1 MFEMSILIILLIY
14 IYKYF
19 IYYLVG
25 DIMWNKFDANKET
38 LLKQYKEDNWI
49 EESGLSFDELNEK
62 CQAILHDETKTLGN
76 RKAEAISFILNN
88 AQIDIIEEDFFQNKL
103 NFGSIYNTIMDKFHC
118 SRYDYLEK
126 NFCKDMYDKV
136 YDMNQSAICISLDFC
151 HIAPDW
157 NFLMKHGFVGIID
170 RLKTERKNHLNNAEK
185 LEFYDQCIQ
194 VYESMINCLK
204 RMAKYAAKVGT
215 KKQDFVAQNLL
226 ALAQGAPKNLAQAM
240 QLSMFMYQMETS
252 LDPTVIRSFG
262 YIDRLYYPFYKNDL
276 ENGVFSEEQL
286 RELTRDFFWKITSYG
301 ISTNL
306 PLCICGKYP
315 NGVDATNPYTFLMI
329 EEYKALDIID
339 PKIHVVYHQNID
351 KNIVLKVLDSIR
363 DGKSSF
369 VFVNAEIA
377 EKALQNIGISEED
390 SKKLI
395 VYGCY
400 EIAAEGTEIP
410 PTCAGRI
417 NMAKSMEFAFYDGF
431 DHTLNKQVGLQ
442 TGKNFDSFDDV
453 LNAVKTQIRHSI
465 QTCMDALTHYENH
478 YDLICPFPILSGA
491 FENCVKTGT
500 DVYNGG
506 AKYNNTSINCFGIA
520 TVVDSLIILKKLVF
534 EEQKMSYSEFIEIL
548 KNNWKDN
555 EKLRLYCKN
564 NYAKYANDIDEADDL
579 ALEIY
584 NEVADFINGKPNG
597 RGGVFKHSQISI
609 DWITWMGARVGATPD
624 GRFAKEPV
632 SKNLCANV
640 GQDKNGITAFIN
652 SVLKFD
658 ATKCP
663 NGYVLDAVIHPSV
676 TKGEDGLNAFYGLLK
691 TYIDN
696 GGMAIHFNI
705 IDGNT
710 LRKAQANPEE
720 YKNLQIRLCGWNVRF
735 INLDKRTQD
744 EFITKAD
751 MWVK

>member
-1 MFEMSILIILLIY
+1 
-14 IYKYF
+14 
-19 IYYLVG
+19 
-25 DIMWNKFDANKET
+25 MWNKFDCNKDT
-38 LLKQYKEDNWI
+38 LLKQFKEDNWI
-49 EESGLSFDELNEK
+49 EESGLTFDALNEK
-62 CQAILHDETKTLGN
+62 CQIILNDESKSLGD

-88 AQIDIIEEDFFQNKL
+88 AQIDIVKDEFFQNKL
-103 NFGSIYNTIMDKFHC
+103 NFGSMYNTIMDKFHC
-118 SRYDYLEK
+118 RRYDYLEK
-126 NFCKDMYDKV
+126 VYCKDMYDKIN
-136 YDMNQSAICISLDFC
+136 DMNQSAICVSLDFC

-157 NFLMKHGFVGIID
+157 NFLMKYGFVGIID
-170 RLKTERKNHLNNAEK
+170 RLKKERKNFENNAEK
-185 LEFYDQCIQ
+185 LKFYDQCIQ
-194 VYESMINCLK
+194 VYEAMIACLK
-204 RMAKYAAKVGT
+204 RMAFYAKKFGT
-215 KKQDFVAQNLL
+215 EKQEFVAENLL
-226 ALAQGAPKNLAQAM
+226 AIANGAPQNLAQAM
-240 QLSMFMYQMETS
+240 QLTMFMYHIETS
-252 LDPTVIRSFG
+252 LDPTVIRSLG

-276 ENGVFSEEQL
+276 ESGKFTEEQL
-286 RELTRDFFWKITSYG
+286 RELTKDFFWKITSYG
-301 ISTNL
+301 ITTNL

-315 NGVDATNPYTFLMI
+315 DGTDATNPYTFLMI
-329 EEYKALDIID
+329 EEYKSLDILD
-339 PKIHVVYHQNID
+339 PKIHLVYHKNIN

-377 EKALQNIGISEED
+377 EKALQKIGVSEED

-417 NMAKSMEFAFYDGF
+417 NMAKSMEFAFYNGF
-431 DHTLNKQVGLQ
+431 DPSLNKQVGLK
-442 TGKNFDSFDDV
+442 TGEDFESFEELLD
-453 LNAVKTQIRHSI
+453 AVKKQIKYSA
-465 QTCMDALTHYENH
+465 QMCMDALTHYEQH

-500 DVYNGG
+500 DVYNHG

-520 TVVDSLIILKKLVF
+520 TVVDSLIVLKKLVF
-534 EEQKMSYSEFIEIL
+534 EEQKMSFAEFVNVL
-548 KNNWKDN
+548 KSNWNDN
-555 EKLRLYCKN
+555 EKLRLFCKN
-564 NYAKYANDIDEADDL
+564 NYAKYANDINEADDL
-579 ALEIY
+579 ALEIF
-584 NEVADFINGKPNG
+584 NDIADYINGKPNG

-609 DWITWMGARVGATPD
+609 DWITWMGTRVGATPD

-640 GQDKNGITAFIN
+640 GQDKNGITAFMN

-676 TKGEDGLNAFYGLLK
+676 TNGDDGLEAFYGLLK

-696 GGMAIHFNI
+696 GGLAIHFNV
-705 IDGNT
+705 IDSNV
-710 LRKAQANPEE
+710 LRKAQLNPEE

-735 INLDKRTQD
+735 VDLDKRTQD